1 MTDPDLHQFWQKA
14 LSDWRVSGLSGAAY
28 CKQQSLVYHRF
39 VYWNQKLNR
48 NPDDKAGSRSGFA
61 RVATVPG
68 DSKADGLTISLP
80 GGVSI
85 TGLNAGNIELLG
97 AVLRQL

>member
-1 MTDPDLHQFWQKA
+1 MPDPDLHQFWQKA

-28 CKQQSLVYHRF
+28 CKQRSLVYRRF
-39 VYWNQKLNR
+39 IYWNQKLNR
-48 NPDDKAGSRSGFA
+48 NPDDKAGSQSGFA
-61 RVATVPG
+61 RLATVPG
-68 DSKADGLTISLP
+68 DSEADGLTISLP

-85 TGLNAGNIELLG
+85 TGLNAGNIEFLG